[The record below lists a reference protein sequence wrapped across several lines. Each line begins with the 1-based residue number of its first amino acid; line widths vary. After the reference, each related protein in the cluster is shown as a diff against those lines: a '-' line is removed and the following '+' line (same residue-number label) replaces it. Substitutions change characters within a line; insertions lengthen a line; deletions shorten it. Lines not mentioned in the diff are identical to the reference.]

1 MERTILPGG
10 IVFCPLIELKPMSIS
25 YCTGAP
31 CPFFIR
37 KHRGPWYGVIHC
49 SQLKVIY
56 EVDIERVCGNC
67 QLTIKHDG
75 QLICSP
81 MNNNVYLKDGHEGW
95 YAAIVAADEEACPS
109 RFIPK
114 MANEIG
120 DG

>member
-1 MERTILPGG
+1 
-10 IVFCPLIELKPMSIS
+10 
-25 YCTGAP
+25 
-31 CPFFIR
+31 
-37 KHRGPWYGVIHC
+37 
-49 SQLKVIY
+49 
-56 EVDIERVCGNC
+56 
-67 QLTIKHDG
+67 
-75 QLICSP
+75 